1 MNSYNKK
8 NLDSYDYCELGHNP
22 NCGDEMHLKCIKYAS
37 QSWVCTFS
45 LAYNGGVIR
54 EKWKIRKYC

>member
-22 NCGDEMHLKCIKYAS
+22 NCGDEMHLKMYQICQPELSVYFWLGIQWRSY
-37 QSWVCTFS
+37 
-45 LAYNGGVIR
+45 
-54 EKWKIRKYC
+54 